1 MFSEEL
7 EKYSWE
13 ETTRE
18 IYSKTAADVE
28 LALSKSQLAIDDFMA
43 LISPAAEKYL
53 EPMAALSQKY
63 TLQRFGKTISMYICL
78 RNKIAIV
85 CRLTENFILVVL
97 ADISLSKALT
107 LEYHILL
114 YPKDFPDLQ
123 YNSHE

>member
-53 EPMAALSQKY
+53 EPMP
-63 TLQRFGKTISMYICL
+63 
-78 RNKIAIV
+78 KIY
-85 CRLTENFILVVL
+85 LTKIRENHIDVYPLV
-97 ADISLSKALT
+97 
-107 LEYHILL
+107 YH
-114 YPKDFPDLQ
+114 
-123 YNSHE
+123 

>member
-43 LISPAAEKYL
+43 PFLR
-53 EPMAALSQKY
+53 
-63 TLQRFGKTISMYICL
+63 LQRNTWN
-78 RNKIAIV
+78 RWP
-85 CRLTENFILVVL
+85 
-97 ADISLSKALT
+97 
-107 LEYHILL
+107 H
-114 YPKDFPDLQ
+114 
-123 YNSHE
+123 

>member
-63 TLQRFGKTISMYICL
+63 LT
-78 RNKIAIV
+78 KI
-85 CRLTENFILVVL
+85 RENHIDVYPLV
-97 ADISLSKALT
+97 
-107 LEYHILL
+107 YH
-114 YPKDFPDLQ
+114 
-123 YNSHE
+123 